1 MRSLSTTCVFILTCF
16 ITHAQ
21 QLFEQNYP
29 IEVYQGASQSWA
41 ILQDKQGVI
50 YVANSEGLLRYDGT
64 RWDLIS
70 LPNREA
76 IYYADI
82 DSEGNIYTSS
92 TFEIGVFKIGPG
104 GKYEYHSL
112 THELPDSYRLD
123 ERTGVRV
130 FNNEAFFCNEN
141 YTYLY
146 TGGKFKVHQ
155 PGGKGFIVSRNNI
168 YLRKGSGLHIY
179 KKDGFSPQPYFTK
192 TKDARYKWF
201 SNNYDDNL
209 LVLDD
214 KNQVWLAD
222 EKHPDDDWRILSE
235 KLNKNLKNLTIQNI
249 TTTGNGNIVVHTGG
263 VILFFNNKGE
273 SVYRIDNEN
282 LLEGDAFVME
292 DQQHNLWFNADSNIL
307 QVIASSPLSYYDSK
321 NGLKGFIMSLAR
333 EGQYQYIGTTKGVF
347 HEKDRGTFTMLP
359 GAEGGIWNLYN
370 FHNTVYACHDSSVL
384 ELHHD
389 KAKMIIKHPW
399 VMSLG
404 SLKKRTDRMIMGT
417 YNTGIWLLQN
427 RDGKWSKKRIKGFE
441 EETRDILE
449 DEEGN
454 IWISHL
460 NKGIWKLK
468 LNEDMDSV
476 ISNTFYDKT
485 SGLPSNIYNKI
496 HRLNGQIVVSTING
510 IYSYNK
516 TRNSFEQVTLYNS
529 ALGSGFCIYTLTES
543 PQGDIYFWGAHSKGK
558 ETAGVLQRLPNGKF
572 KLLLTPFNK
581 IATSFRN
588 LRVGV
593 DAPIMATNSGEI
605 WIGND
610 QKIYNYNPNQKT
622 FYNDSIHI
630 SVKKVWASDSLIYE
644 NHSKIP
650 SPTLQFAFN
659 NLRFDFICSSLEST
673 EMNQYQYKLEGFENK
688 WSEWTT
694 GREAHYTNLPS
705 GNYIFYVRA
714 KNIYDVVSEP
724 ASFHFRI
731 NPPWYNT
738 GLAYFIYVG
747 SLYILVYW
755 LVQYSVRR
763 EKKQKMILEGI
774 VHEKTKELIYVN
786 NLLSHKNDQLQN
798 ANTIIEGQNK
808 EIKDRNE
815 TLEDEV
821 HKRTKELVEYNQQ
834 LEQFAFVTAHNLRG
848 PVARMLGL
856 GTILRMTG
864 DDPEETKYITD
875 KLLTTAEEIDS
886 VIKDLNQILQV
897 KNTPNQ
903 LEELNLLEVI
913 SSVISGFQREIN
925 DTNAIVSTHT
935 SDVEVITTSHA
946 YLKNIVYQLLCN
958 CLKFRHPERT
968 PDILITATNTE
979 DYVCLAFSDNGLGMP
994 LQKIGEK
1001 LFTLYGRFHLY
1012 IEGKGIGLYLA
1023 KNQILSLGGKIE
1035 VDSEVNVGTTVK
1047 VFFRK

>member
-1 MRSLSTTCVFILTCF
+1 MRYLATTCVFFLTCF
-16 ITHAQ
+16 TTPAQ

-41 ILQDKQGVI
+41 ILQDKHGVI
-50 YVANSEGLLRYDGT
+50 YVANTEGLLRYDGI

-92 TFEIGVFKIGPG
+92 TYEIGVFKTGPG

-112 THELPDSYRLD
+112 THEMPASYRLD
-123 ERTGVRV
+123 ERTGIKV
-130 FNNEAFFCNEN
+130 FNNEVFFCNESYIYIYAN
-141 YTYLY
+141 
-146 TGGKFKVHQ
+146 GKFKVHQ
-155 PGGKGFIVSRNNI
+155 PGGEGFIVSRNNI
-168 YLRKGSGLHIY
+168 YLRKGSDLYNY
-179 KKDGFSPQPYFTK
+179 KKGGFAAKPYFAK
-192 TKDARYKWF
+192 TKDTHYKWF
-201 SNNYDDNL
+201 SNNTDNL

-214 KNQVWLAD
+214 KNEVWSVD
-222 EKHPDDDWRILSE
+222 ERHPDDDWRMLSE
-235 KLNKNLKNLTIQNI
+235 KLNKNLKNLKIQNI
-249 TTTGNGNIVVHTGG
+249 TSTSNGNIVVHIGTA
-263 VILFFNNKGE
+263 ILFFNSNGE

-282 LLEGDAFVME
+282 LLEGDAFVLE

-307 QVIASSPLSYYDSK
+307 QVIASSPISYYDNK
-321 NGLKGFIMSLAR
+321 NGLRGFIMSLGR
-333 EGQYQYIGTTKGVF
+333 STQYQYIGTTKGIF
-347 HEKDRGTFTMLP
+347 YEKDRGTFTMLP
-359 GAEGGIWNLYN
+359 GVDGGIWNLYN
-370 FHNTVYACHDSSVL
+370 FHNTVYACHDSSVQ
-384 ELHHD
+384 EIYRD

-399 VMSLG
+399 VMSLCA
-404 SLKKRTDRMIMGT
+404 LEKRTDRMIMGT

-427 RDGKWSKKRIKGFE
+427 KDGKWSKKRINGFE
-441 EETRDILE
+441 EETRNILE

-485 SGLPSNIYNKI
+485 NGLPSNIYNKI
-496 HRLNGQIVVSTING
+496 HRLKGKIVVSTVNG

-516 TRNSFEQVTLYNS
+516 VRNSFEQEDVYNK
-529 ALGSGFCIYTLTES
+529 ALGSGFCIYSLTEN
-543 PQGDIYFWGAHSKGK
+543 PEGDIYFWGAHPKGK
-558 ETAGVLQRLPNGKF
+558 ETAGILQRQSKGNF

-593 DAPIMATNSGEI
+593 DAPILVTNSGEI

-610 QKIYNYNPNQKT
+610 QKVYNYNPDQKT
-622 FYNDSIHI
+622 FYNDPVRI
-630 SVKKVWASDSLIYE
+630 SVQKVWANDSLIYE
-644 NHSKIP
+644 NSTTITT
-650 SPTLQFAFN
+650 PTLGFAFN
-659 NLRFDFICSSLEST
+659 NLRFEFLCSSLENT
-673 EMNQYQYKLEGFENK
+673 EMNQYQYKMEGFENK

-694 GREAHYTNLPS
+694 GRDAHYTNLPA
-705 GNYIFYVRA
+705 GDYTFYVRA
-714 KNIYDVVSEP
+714 KNIYDAISEP
-724 ASFHFRI
+724 ASFRFRI
-731 NPPWYNT
+731 NPPWYST
-738 GLAYFIYVG
+738 RLAYVVYIG
-747 SLYILVYW
+747 SLYILVHS

-786 NLLSHKNDQLQN
+786 NLLSNKNDQLQN

-808 EIKDRNE
+808 EIKNRNE
-815 TLEDEV
+815 TLEEEV

-856 GTILRMTG
+856 GTVLRMTE
-864 DDPEETKYITD
+864 DDPEETKSITD

-903 LEELNLLEVI
+903 LEELNLQEEISEVI
-913 SSVISGFQREIN
+913 SILKREIN
-925 DTNAIVSTHT
+925 ETNALVSNNV
-935 SDVEVITTSHA
+935 SEVDVITTSHT
-946 YLKNIVYQLLCN
+946 YLKNIVYQLLSN
-958 CLKFRHPERT
+958 CLKFRHPDRI
-968 PDILITATNTE
+968 PDIRITATHIE
-979 DYVCLAFSDNGLGMP
+979 DYICLTISDNGLGMH
-994 LQKIGEK
+994 LQKIGAK
-1001 LFTLYGRFHLY
+1001 LFTLYGRFHLH

-1023 KNQILSLGGKIE
+1023 KTQILSLGGKIE
-1035 VDSEVNVGTTVK
+1035 VDSERNVGTTFK
-1047 VFFRK
+1047 VYFKE

>member
-1 MRSLSTTCVFILTCF
+1 VFFLTCF
-16 ITHAQ
+16 TTPAQ

-41 ILQDKQGVI
+41 ILQDKHGVI
-50 YVANSEGLLRYDGT
+50 YVANTEGLLRYDGI

-92 TFEIGVFKIGPG
+92 TYEIGVFKTGPG

-112 THELPDSYRLD
+112 THEMPASYRLD
-123 ERTGVRV
+123 ERTGIKV
-130 FNNEAFFCNEN
+130 FNNEVFFCNESYIYIYAN
-141 YTYLY
+141 
-146 TGGKFKVHQ
+146 GKFKVHQ
-155 PGGKGFIVSRNNI
+155 PGGEGFIVSRNNI
-168 YLRKGSGLHIY
+168 YLRKGSDLYNY
-179 KKDGFSPQPYFTK
+179 KKGGFAAKPYFAK
-192 TKDARYKWF
+192 TKDTHYKWF
-201 SNNYDDNL
+201 SNNTDNL

-214 KNQVWLAD
+214 KNEVWSVD
-222 EKHPDDDWRILSE
+222 ERHPDDDWRMLSE
-235 KLNKNLKNLTIQNI
+235 KLNKNLKNLKTQNI
-249 TTTGNGNIVVHTGG
+249 TSTSNGNIVVHIGAA
-263 VILFFNNKGE
+263 ILFFNSNGE

-282 LLEGDAFVME
+282 LLEGDAFVLE

-307 QVIASSPLSYYDSK
+307 QVIASSPISYYDNK
-321 NGLKGFIMSLAR
+321 NGLRGFIMSLGR
-333 EGQYQYIGTTKGVF
+333 STQYQYIGTTKGIF
-347 HEKDRGTFTMLP
+347 YEKDRGTFTMLP
-359 GAEGGIWNLYN
+359 GVDGGIWNLYN
-370 FHNTVYACHDSSVL
+370 FHNTVYACHDSSVQ
-384 ELHHD
+384 EIYRD

-399 VMSLG
+399 VMSLCA
-404 SLKKRTDRMIMGT
+404 LEKRTDRMIMGT

-427 RDGKWSKKRIKGFE
+427 KDGKWSKKRINGFE
-441 EETRDILE
+441 EETRNILE

-485 SGLPSNIYNKI
+485 NGLPSNIYNKI
-496 HRLNGQIVVSTING
+496 HRLNGKIVVSTVNG

-516 TRNSFEQVTLYNS
+516 VRNSFEQEDVYNK
-529 ALGSGFCIYTLTES
+529 ALGSGFCIYSLTES
-543 PQGDIYFWGAHSKGK
+543 PEGDIYFWGAHPKGK
-558 ETAGVLQRLPNGKF
+558 ETAGILQRQSKGNF

-593 DAPIMATNSGEI
+593 DAPILVTNSGEI

-610 QKIYNYNPNQKT
+610 QKVYNYNPDQKT
-622 FYNDSIHI
+622 FYNDPVRI
-630 SVKKVWASDSLIYE
+630 SVQKVWANDSLIYE
-644 NHSKIP
+644 NLTTITT
-650 SPTLQFAFN
+650 PTLGFAFN
-659 NLRFDFICSSLEST
+659 NLRFEFLCSSLENT
-673 EMNQYQYKLEGFENK
+673 EMNQYQYKMEGFENK

-694 GREAHYTNLPS
+694 GRDAHYTNLPA
-705 GNYIFYVRA
+705 GDYTFYVRA
-714 KNIYDVVSEP
+714 KNIYDAISEP
-724 ASFHFRI
+724 ASFRFRI
-731 NPPWYNT
+731 NPPWYST
-738 GLAYFIYVG
+738 RLAYVIYIG
-747 SLYILVYW
+747 SLYILVHS
-755 LVQYSVRR
+755 LIQYSVRR

-786 NLLSHKNDQLQN
+786 NLLSNKNDQLQN

-808 EIKDRNE
+808 EIKNRNE
-815 TLEDEV
+815 TLEEEV

-856 GTILRMTG
+856 GTVLRMTE
-864 DDPEETKYITD
+864 DDPEETKSITD

-903 LEELNLLEVI
+903 LEELNLQEEISEVI
-913 SSVISGFQREIN
+913 SILKREIN
-925 DTNAIVSTHT
+925 ETNALVSNNV
-935 SDVEVITTSHA
+935 SEVDVITTSHT
-946 YLKNIVYQLLCN
+946 YLKNIVYQLLSN
-958 CLKFRHPERT
+958 CLKFRHPDRI
-968 PDILITATNTE
+968 PDICITATHIE
-979 DYVCLAFSDNGLGMP
+979 DYICLTISDNGLGMH
-994 LQKIGEK
+994 LQKIGAK
-1001 LFTLYGRFHLY
+1001 LFTLYGRFHLH

-1023 KNQILSLGGKIE
+1023 KTQILSLGGKIE
-1035 VDSEVNVGTTVK
+1035 VDSERNVGTTFK
-1047 VFFRK
+1047 VYFKE